1 MLRISLRTSK
11 RSALIKTGDVYTEK
25 LTITAT
31 HIQKFAEFS
40 GDFNPV
46 HFDDAA
52 ARAQGF
58 KSRIAHGMVAA
69 SHFSKIFA
77 NEFPGAG
84 TIYLNQTFTFS
95 APVYVDEVLSYRLEV
110 ISEKEGKPIFTVQT
124 EAFGED
130 GKLRV
135 SGTAVI
141 KTRIQ

>member
-1 MLRISLRTSK
+1 MTNIFLRTSN
-11 RSALIKTGDVYTEK
+11 RSALIKTGDTYTEK
-25 LTITAT
+25 LTITSA
-31 HIQKFAEFS
+31 HIQKFADFS

-46 HFDDAA
+46 HFDDEA

-58 KSRIAHGMVAA
+58 KGRIAHGMVAA

-95 APVYVDEVLSYRLEV
+95 APVYVDDVLTFKLEVLSQ
-110 ISEKEGKPIFTVQT
+110 KEGKPIFTVQT

-130 GKLRV
+130 GKLKI

-141 KTRIQ
+141 RARV